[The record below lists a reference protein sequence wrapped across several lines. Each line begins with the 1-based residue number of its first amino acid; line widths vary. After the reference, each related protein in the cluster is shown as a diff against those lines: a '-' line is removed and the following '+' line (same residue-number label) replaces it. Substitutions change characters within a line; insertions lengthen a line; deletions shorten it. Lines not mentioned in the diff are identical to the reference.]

1 MGLWGRSREAPAAIG
16 GNDPRS
22 DGVSFRS
29 GRNDTSDGRAGIIS
43 HRSLFSVFPSRGW
56 DSMAL
61 NLPGLTLVVDE
72 PSHVPLISLVR
83 GGTSPARFLFSLSHP
98 FTLRSTSQ
106 RIGNPFPAHVG
117 SFRR

>member
-1 MGLWGRSREAPAAIG
+1 
-16 GNDPRS
+16 
-22 DGVSFRS
+22 VSFRS

-43 HRSLFSVFPSRGW
+43 HRSLFSVFPPRGW

-98 FTLRSTSQ
+98 FTLRLRESVT
-106 RIGNPFPAHVG
+106 RFPFT
-117 SFRR
+117 